1 MKSMHR
7 IVSFLTVMSVCF
19 SLAAQTGSGVLKTRA
34 VINADLGKYLISRHI
49 YGHFSEHLGHCIY
62 GGYWVGENSPIPN
75 TRGIRNDV
83 VEALRKIQ
91 IPNLRWPGGCFADE
105 YHWMDGIGPRE
116 LRPKMINTH
125 WGGITEDN
133 SFGTHEFM
141 DLCEQLGA
149 EPYICGNVG
158 SGTVEEMSKWVEYL
172 NSDAVSPMTD
182 LRRKNGRD
190 KPWNVKFWGVGN
202 ESWGCG
208 GNMTPEFYADQFRRY
223 ATFCRNYGNNRLL
236 KIAGGANSEDYNW
249 TEVLMQKIPHWM
261 MWGISLHYYTTNWS
275 DKGPATGF
283 PENRY
288 FDILNR
294 CIKIE
299 NAIDR
304 HIAIMNKYDPAKNV
318 ALVIDEWGTWYD
330 VEPGTNPGFLYQQN
344 SMRDALVAGVSLNY
358 FNKKAD
364 RIKMANLAQTVNVLQ
379 ALILTKD
386 EKMVLTPTYH
396 VFEMYKVH
404 QDATLLP
411 FDITQQDYYEYQG
424 TKLPALSISASR
436 DKNGLI
442 HITLVNIH
450 PKNKMSFNTEIRGA
464 NVASV
469 TGRIL
474 TAPVMDA
481 HNTFENPDNVKP
493 APFKNASLKNGVL
506 DVEMP
511 PMSVVVLELK

>member
-1 MKSMHR
+1 
-7 IVSFLTVMSVCF
+7 
-19 SLAAQTGSGVLKTRA
+19 
-34 VINADLGKYLISRHI
+34 
-49 YGHFSEHLGHCIY
+49 
-62 GGYWVGENSPIPN
+62 
-75 TRGIRNDV
+75 
-83 VEALRKIQ
+83 
-91 IPNLRWPGGCFADE
+91 
-105 YHWMDGIGPRE
+105 
-116 LRPKMINTH
+116 
-125 WGGITEDN
+125 
-133 SFGTHEFM
+133 
-141 DLCEQLGA
+141 
-149 EPYICGNVG
+149 
-158 SGTVEEMSKWVEYL
+158 
-172 NSDAVSPMTD
+172 
-182 LRRKNGRD
+182 
-190 KPWNVKFWGVGN
+190 
-202 ESWGCG
+202 
-208 GNMTPEFYADQFRRY
+208 
-223 ATFCRNYGNNRLL
+223 
-236 KIAGGANSEDYNW
+236 
-249 TEVLMQKIPHWM
+249 
-261 MWGISLHYYTTNWS
+261 
-275 DKGPATGF
+275 
-283 PENRY
+283 
-288 FDILNR
+288 
-294 CIKIE
+294 
-299 NAIDR
+299 
-304 HIAIMNKYDPAKNV
+304 MNKYDPAKNV

-344 SMRDALVAGVSLNY
+344 TLRDALVAGVSLNY

-450 PKNKMSFNTEIRGA
+450 PKNKMSFSTEIRGA
-464 NVASV
+464 NVSTV

-511 PMSVVVLELK
+511 PMSVIVLELK